1 MYMYVVMYIFD
12 YPNRLQIANL
22 VILINL
28 YFERF
33 HTVLEMGS
41 EADWWVFLKM
51 ADLVH
56 DLFCNKLIK
65 IKLSFRSELWQI

>member
-1 MYMYVVMYIFD
+1 MKDGHICPSGICMNIFD

-41 EADWWVFLKM
+41 KADWWVFLQI
-51 ADLVH
+51 ANSVL
-56 DLFCNKLIK
+56 DLFL
-65 IKLSFRSELWQI
+65 QHTD